1 MALTNQQVQQ
11 AYLSVLGRPAEGD
24 AVLWGSLATDVP
36 GLINTIITIRNGVD
50 FNKDNTIFVQNL
62 YENLL
67 GRTGDD
73 EGLSFWVAAL
83 NAGMNH
89 GELVTS
95 FISSA
100 AQTLNDLYTI
110 QNKLA
115 LAEQISTQ
123 IKTIKGGAP
132 AEAKLKALMNTI
144 DDKTSINDIQE
155 DINHFIGQFNEA
167 KKVTVKPGADEPTQG
182 SDEHASTYNATVN
195 LNDEKTNLNIE
206 GSTSFD
212 DTLNLTVKGSSS
224 NNTFNS
230 SDIGQLSN
238 LNTINLNL
246 RDSRLTNSN
255 ITTSDL
261 GAQNLKIK
269 GTSADNITVN
279 SQMSLL
285 DTGDGGDTLSVN
297 KSVESIKTGKGNDK
311 VTINAKVGTLDTS
324 AGNDNIKVNAQ
335 VNSIDAGS
343 GNDIIDLAAGS
354 KINKL
359 NAGAGDDIISI
370 SQKANIKNA
379 LIDGG
384 AGFNSIK
391 LYDGLVDL
399 TQTTLSGINALSGEA
414 RLKLSQIGAQN
425 FILGVERLDNFA
437 EPTGVFDS
445 AKLEIKAEQGSMDL
459 SKLAIAQDSTG
470 HELKILDVKNS
481 AIKLNDNNLGNSD
494 GSDSTKVSVYGTDGN
509 DTITIE
515 SGKVSLLDSL
525 SGNDTITISKAAS
538 IAILNANDGKN
549 KITIAGKVGTLTTK
563 SGDDNISVSG
573 EAGTINT
580 NDGNDIINISGQVNR
595 LDTGAGNDNISLSG
609 ALKELNAGSGND
621 TININQGAKIRDLK
635 AGDGDDTINI
645 QKGAD
650 INNAKIDGGSGFNS
664 LKLSDGEVDLS
675 KTSLNNISA
684 ISGEAKLSA
693 NQVNNKSLTLGTGQK
708 DNYGDPSGVFDSAT
722 LNIQADKA
730 DLNLQGLKI
739 ASGSK
744 NHTINIQNAK
754 ESQISLNDQ
763 NLGNDGIDDVA
774 VFASKVNVAGT
785 ANKDKIT
792 LKEGKFAS
800 LDTNNGNDIINIE
813 KGASLANLK
822 AGDGNDTINIK
833 GKVSE
838 LDAGNGDDDVIV
850 EKDAEV
856 KKLNAGA
863 GDDIIRVK
871 NGAKIDLIDG
881 NAGSD
886 TLAFDKNASGSTSQ
900 TPTDIS
906 KATISNIEILD
917 GFGLLSAKQ
926 INGQSFILGGD
937 KDKEVD
943 GQKLSGNAKLQ
954 VKSDDLTNINL
965 ANLKSQTG
973 VKDNTVEIQ
982 DVSEGK
988 ITLSDAKQYI
998 KETIKLTANAHS
1010 VDISNIKGGDKIDFE
1025 NIQKLNGST
1034 GTNSAASSPEALDN
1048 STNKTISS
1056 SKLYTIN
1063 LVNGSVDDLSSLD
1076 STLSAY
1082 SVSSN
1087 ANALLAINQNG
1098 KAHIFKV
1105 NGPST
1110 QSSLNSNMLKLLAI
1124 TDSEINLGTTKVI
1137 GNTIEINGSV
1147 TITINKGDTK
1157 VQSAGDADTVFVGSV
1172 DLSQADQG
1180 TPNNKTEIIGS
1191 KDFTDTLAIQITSG
1205 SSTGGTTQ
1213 KLDKSN
1219 FEKIVDTSKVK
1230 DVENLTLS
1238 TGNVEVDLTLENT
1251 NGNFQNEV
1259 TIAGS
1264 GTTKLQVKQDTQKIS
1279 LGSGSGDVT
1288 VSSASVGDL
1297 NLGGGQNTLKVENSG
1312 KIGEVTGSNEK
1323 DTITISGSGLVDKIT
1338 TNGGADEIKLENAGT
1353 LKTLEASS
1361 GNGTDTVT
1369 ISGSGSISN
1378 ITGEGKVTIGNNTT
1392 LQNQLDI
1399 GSYKNDLTISG
1410 SSAKVK
1416 ELLADDN
1423 KIKLEAGSEVE
1434 KLQIKDGGNVSVS
1447 GSGSITFDTTNDTG
1461 THTLTVGQ
1469 DTTLKTFTAGSGDDT
1484 ITIANGGKLSG
1495 DKLELTNGNNTL
1507 NVASGGNVENL
1518 TSITTGNGTN
1528 KITIDK
1534 NATASKLATINL
1546 GNGTNTLDLSVSGVS
1561 TGLTVSGGSGTD
1573 NINLSGTNGKITTLN
1588 AGANSTNIHLNTSNN
1603 TITTINANDKG
1614 STINI
1619 ASGSGTITTIEG
1631 KSGLDSI
1638 SVGKG
1643 NTISEIK
1650 TGTGAISIDG
1660 EGTITKVTVSQNA
1673 SGDISIGNGTKTTVT
1688 TLQAGNNGTSNQN
1701 INLANGSTI
1710 STLEAKSGGAITL
1723 NGNGEVSTLDLTGN
1737 STENITI
1744 ANGASVKNFTT
1755 DQNGSDNIT
1764 VASGGKLDVT
1774 DAGKNLNFSGGN
1786 DKLEVQS
1793 GGDIST
1799 ITTITMGSG
1808 SGSVILQ
1815 NGAKADKLTTINL
1828 GDGNNNLDLG
1838 ISGAAN
1844 GITVSGG
1851 SGTDTIKVSGAG
1863 KITTLNA
1870 GANKTDITLENG
1882 GSISTINANNNAS
1895 STISVSGSGH
1905 ITKIAGNTQDDTITL
1920 GKDITVD
1927 TIDTGANQ
1935 TTTINGGTI
1944 TTVSTTATGNVAV
1957 TVDKNAHI
1965 TTLNTSNTAG
1975 AVTISGASTVDSLT
1989 AAGAV
1994 TISGASTVNSLTAT
2008 GSGAVTISGA
2018 STVNSLTTT
2027 GSGDITLSGAGT
2039 TLKNDLNGKSGANN
2053 KITIADGAKVDGTI
2067 NLNTAQDSDLQNSK
2081 TGDQVIVS
2089 GANTVVNKIDT
2100 GSGAKTITLENNATI
2115 NTIDAGHKKND
2126 ILLSGSGTVKELIT
2140 GDTTSNDT
2148 HKIKIGGDTAGTTLS
2163 VEKFTAGTGKDEITV
2178 ASGGKISNQEINLN
2192 NGDNTFSVS
2201 GDISGANKILT
2212 GSGANTITLSDGAK
2226 LKDNLM
2232 VDFSNAKDDKASNLA
2247 MNASGSI
2254 SVTAS
2259 KNTTIS
2265 VSGTNTGVDAKAKI
2279 DTLKAG
2285 AGTTTINLDNQA
2297 KIKTINANDAADS
2310 TITVSGTGTIENI
2323 SGSDTKDTINIKDA
2337 GSSIT
2342 NLNAGAGETDV
2353 VFSGGAT
2360 VTNLNV
2366 SQSGSDIKLKNTTT
2380 NEATINKLN
2389 TTGTGTHKI
2398 DVDNKVKIAGFEAG
2412 NGDDSITVKSGGTI
2426 SATSLDFKSG
2436 TNTLDLKSGA
2446 NITSLTNLKMGDG
2459 GNANLT
2465 IEDGVTLGNSL
2476 AIELG
2481 SAGTGATDKNT
2492 FTLKASGDKI
2502 TLSGSSSLDEITVA
2516 GNNAKLGTLNAGTGT
2531 TQITLNDN
2539 ASIDTINAKDTEG
2552 GTINISGSGSI
2563 TTIVGKS
2570 GADTITLGQNITVKT
2585 YTGGTGDDNINLS
2598 GATITTLDTNAG
2610 NTTISGDA
2618 TSKGTVETLKTTSGD
2633 NHTITVSNA
2642 TIKNYT
2648 AGTQNDTLIVS
2659 SGGVIGDNNTTLNF
2673 SGGNNTLMVKS
2684 GGDIS
2689 KLGTITMGDNGNAN
2703 ITIENGAKLSST
2715 DQTINLGTA
2724 AANGKNTFTLKAS
2737 GDHLNLSGS
2746 SSMDE
2751 ITISGNGINL
2761 NKLSAGSGTTT
2772 INLESNGGIKTLDM
2786 GNDANTITINGSG
2799 GVSTITATG
2808 SSTHTI
2814 TIGDKATISTYT
2826 GGSGDDTITL
2836 QSGASIGTTAAGATG
2851 GTGLKIETGSG
2862 SDTITIEK
2870 GAKFG
2875 SGVTIDFGASGSG
2888 TLKLKGAD
2896 FDLTKMTGTTG
2907 TANALNVTNV
2917 TNIDLTEATGN
2928 INFGGNS
2935 GATTS
2940 KTGNNQVEI
2949 TGVTKTNST
2958 ITLSDKAKETV
2969 KLENDAKGITILSV
2983 TSGDKIDFSK
2993 VSTELSTAI
3002 STTNFSSVSSTG
3014 SISSSGAYVWNDKMQ
3029 DNEFGSTEQV
3039 KAKIKEAAKNLND
3052 NQKALVAVKNNNE
3065 SKSAIYLVSGSGT
3078 NGNSDNIT
3086 LDLLGIVGHK
3096 IDNGDKLAA
3105 NGVIEFA

>member
-167 KKVTVKPGADEPTQG
+167 KKVTVKPGADEPTIG

-195 LNDEKTNLNIE
+195 LNDEKTDLNIE

-384 AGFNSIK
+384 AGFNSLK

-580 NDGNDIINISGQVNR
+580 NDGNDIINISGQANH

-635 AGDGDDTINI
+635 AGDGDDIISI

-664 LKLSDGEVDLS
+664 LKLSNGEVDLS

-693 NQVNNKSLTLGTGQK
+693 NQVNNKSLTLGTEQK
-708 DNYGDPSGVFDSAT
+708 DNYGDPSGIFDSAT

-730 DLNLQGLKI
+730 DLNLNNLKI

-754 ESQISLNDQ
+754 ESQISLNDK
-763 NLGNDGIDDVA
+763 NLGNDGIDDVE

-800 LDTNNGNDIINIE
+800 LDANNGNDIINIE
-813 KGASLANLK
+813 KGASLASLK

-838 LDAGNGDDDVIV
+838 LDAGNGDDDVII
-850 EKDAEV
+850 DNSAEV

-881 NAGSD
+881 SAGSD

-906 KATISNIEILD
+906 KTTISNIEILD
-917 GFGLLSAKQ
+917 GEGVLSAKQ

-937 KDKEVD
+937 KNKEVD

-973 VKDNTVEIQ
+973 VKDNTVEVQ

-1010 VDISNIKGGDKIDFE
+1010 VDISNIKGGDKIDFT
-1025 NIQKLNGST
+1025 NIQKLTGSTGT

-1056 SKLYTIN
+1056 SKFYTIN

-1076 STLSAY
+1076 STLSTY

-1172 DLSQADQG
+1172 DISQADQG
-1180 TPNNKTEIIGS
+1180 TPNKNTQIIGS

-1205 SSTGGTTQ
+1205 GGAGGTSN
-1213 KLDKSN
+1213 KLDQQN
-1219 FEKIVDTSKVK
+1219 FNKIVDTNKVK

-1238 TGNVEVDLTLENT
+1238 TGNVEVDLELTNT

-1264 GTTKLQVKQDTQKIS
+1264 GKTTLKVKQDTQKIS

-1288 VSSASVGDL
+1288 VSGASVGDL

-1323 DTITISGSGLVDKIT
+1323 DTITISGSSSQVDKIT

-1361 GNGTDTVT
+1361 GTETVT
-1369 ISGSGSISN
+1369 VSGSGSISN
-1378 ITGEGKVTIGNNTT
+1378 ITGEGKVTIADQTT
-1392 LQNQLDI
+1392 LDKQLDI

-1410 SSAKVK
+1410 AGAKVK
-1416 ELLADDN
+1416 NLLADNN
-1423 KIKLEAGSEVE
+1423 KIKLEANSQIE

-1461 THTLTVGQ
+1461 THTITIGDQ
-1469 DTTLKTFTAGSGDDT
+1469 TTLKTFTAGSGDDT

-1507 NVASGGNVENL
+1507 NVASGGNVTNL
-1518 TSITTGNGTN
+1518 TTITTGNGTN

-1534 NATASKLATINL
+1534 DATASKLATINL
-1546 GNGTNTLDLSVSGVS
+1546 GNGDNTLDLGISGA
-1561 TGLTVSGGSGTD
+1561 TNGITVSGGNGTD
-1573 NINLSGTNGKITTLN
+1573 NINLSGANGKIATLN
-1588 AGANSTNIHLNTSNN
+1588 AGANSTNINLNTSDN
-1603 TITTINANDKG
+1603 TITTLNANDKG

-1619 ASGSGTITTIEG
+1619 ASGSGTIDKIAG
-1631 KSGLDSI
+1631 KGGADSI
-1638 SVGKG
+1638 SVAKG
-1643 NTISEIK
+1643 NTIKDIE

-1673 SGDISIGNGTKTTVT
+1673 SGDISIGNGTKTTVG

-1723 NGNGEVSTLDLTGN
+1723 NGNGEVTTLNLSGAT
-1737 STENITI
+1737 TENITI

-1774 DAGKNLNFSGGN
+1774 DTSKTLNFSGGN

-1799 ITTITMGSG
+1799 ITTITMGDG
-1808 SGSVILQ
+1808 SGSVTLKD
-1815 NGAKADKLTTINL
+1815 GAKADKLATINL
-1828 GDGNNNLDLG
+1828 GNGTNTLDLSV
-1838 ISGAAN
+1838 SGATQ

-1870 GANKTDITLENG
+1870 GQNTTNIELKDG
-1882 GSISTINANNNAS
+1882 GSISTINANNTAN
-1895 STISVSGSGH
+1895 STNNISVSGSGH
-1905 ITKIAGNTQDDTITL
+1905 ITKIAGNTQNDTITL
-1920 GKDITVD
+1920 GENITVG
-1927 TIDTGANQ
+1927 TLDTGANG
-1935 TTTINGGTI
+1935 TANINGGNI
-1944 TTVSTTATGNVAV
+1944 TTVKTTGTGNVV
-1957 TVDKNAHI
+1957 TTVNNKAHI
-1965 TTLNTSNTAG
+1965 TTLDASNTAG
-1975 AVTISGASTVDSLT
+1975 AVTISGASTVETLK

-1994 TISGASTVNSLTAT
+1994 TISGASTVNSLTA
-2008 GSGAVTISGA
+2008 V
-2018 STVNSLTTT
+2018 
-2027 GSGDITLSGAGT
+2027 GSGDITLSGDGT

-2067 NLNTAQDSDLQNSK
+2067 NLKAA
-2081 TGDQVIVS
+2081 GDDTRGASTSGDVVNIS

-2100 GSGAKTITLENNATI
+2100 DSGVKTITLENNATI
-2115 NTIDAGHKKND
+2115 NTIDAGYKKND

-2140 GDTTSNDT
+2140 GDTAPSSTDK
-2148 HKIKIGGDTAGTTLS
+2148 HVIKIGGDDKNKMLS
-2163 VEKFTAGTGKDEITV
+2163 VENFTAGTGKDEITV

-2192 NGDNTFSVS
+2192 DGDNTFSVS

-2232 VDFSNAKDDKASNLA
+2232 VDFSNANDSSNSTLA

-2265 VSGTNTGVDAKAKI
+2265 VSGANTDQKAKI
-2279 DTLKAG
+2279 NTLDAG
-2285 AGTTTINLDNQA
+2285 TGTTTINFTNNA
-2297 KIKTINANDAADS
+2297 KIKTINASEQADS

-2323 SGSDTKDTINIKDA
+2323 SGSDTKDTININDA
-2337 GSSIT
+2337 NSQIT
-2342 NLNAGAGETDV
+2342 NLNAGASGTDIT
-2353 VFSGGAT
+2353 FSGSAT
-2360 VTNLNV
+2360 INNLNV
-2366 SQSGSDIKLKNTTT
+2366 SQSGSDINIRNTTA
-2380 NEATINKLN
+2380 NEATITKLI
-2389 TTGTGTHKI
+2389 TTGTGTHTI
-2398 DVDNKVKIAGFEAG
+2398 NVDNKVKIAGFEAG

-2531 TQITLNDN
+2531 TQITLNNN

-2570 GADTITLGQNITVKT
+2570 GADTITLGQNITVTT

-2618 TSKGTVETLKTTSGD
+2618 TSKGTVSTLKTTSGD
-2633 NHTITVSNA
+2633 SHTITVSNA
-2642 TIKNYT
+2642 TINKYE
-2648 AGTQNDTLIVS
+2648 AGTKNDTLIVS
-2659 SGGVIGDNNTTLNF
+2659 NGGVIGDTTNNTLNF
-2673 SGGNNTLMVKS
+2673 SGGNNTLEVKS

-2703 ITIENGAKLSST
+2703 ITIEKGAKLSTNT
-2715 DQTINLGTA
+2715 DTTINLGTA

-2746 SSMDE
+2746 SSTDE

-2761 NKLSAGSGTTT
+2761 NKLSAGSGDTT
-2772 INLESNGGIKTLDM
+2772 INLQSNGGIKTLEL
-2786 GNDANTITINGSG
+2786 GNDANNITINGSG

-2808 SSTHTI
+2808 SSKHTL
-2814 TIGDKATISTYT
+2814 TIGDKATISSYT

-2851 GTGLKIETGSG
+2851 GTNLQITTGSG

-2875 SGVTIDFGASGSG
+2875 SNVTIDFGADGNG
-2888 TLKLKGAD
+2888 TLKLKGAGG
-2896 FDLTKMTGTTG
+2896 FDLTQMDGTQG
-2907 TANALNVTNV
+2907 TKNALTVKNVTK
-2917 TNIDLTEATGN
+2917 IDLTEATGN
-2928 INFGGNS
+2928 INFGSNS

-2940 KTGNNQVEI
+2940 KTGNGEVEI
-2949 TGVTKTNST
+2949 TGIKSKDST
-2958 ITLSDKAKETV
+2958 ITLSDKAHEKVT
-2969 KLENDAKGITILSV
+2969 LESGAKGITILSV
-2983 TSGDKIDFSK
+2983 TSGDKIDFHN
-2993 VSTELSTAI
+2993 VANDLSTAI
-3002 STTNFSSVSSTG
+3002 SSGTFSSVGSTG
-3014 SISSSGAYVWNDKMQ
+3014 TSTTISSSGAYVWNDKMS
-3029 DNEFGSTEQV
+3029 DSEFSNTEQV
-3039 KAKIKEAAKNLND
+3039 KAKIKQAANNLND
-3052 NQKALVAVKNNNE
+3052 NQKALVAVKNNDE

-3078 NGNSDNIT
+3078 NGNGENIT

-3096 IDNGDKLAA
+3096 IDNGDKLGTG
-3105 NGVIEFA
+3105 GVIEFN